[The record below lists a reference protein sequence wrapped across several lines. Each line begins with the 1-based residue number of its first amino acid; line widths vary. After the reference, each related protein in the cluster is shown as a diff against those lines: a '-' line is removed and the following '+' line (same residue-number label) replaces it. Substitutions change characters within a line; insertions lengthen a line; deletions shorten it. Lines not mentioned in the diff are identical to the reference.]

1 MKGRGLLGLM
11 RDALIYGAGSVI
23 SQVASFL
30 LLPLYSKELT
40 TADLGVVTLFSF
52 FPVLMMTFSTAGI
65 KSAVYYY
72 FHKVEGDDRAKMLS
86 VGTWVPIA
94 GALMVSLLAVLLR
107 VPVVQF
113 LTNDTTHADTFLL
126 VIAAGFM
133 GTIGEVPRV
142 VLQSQQRAREVAI
155 SNVAQ
160 VFVTLIITLLLVLGL
175 HLRAVGVLSGQLAGA
190 SVGTLTAIWAA
201 RDAFG
206 RSFDRSWWKKMSTYG
221 LPYLPH
227 RIMGI
232 AMTFFA
238 ESLIARRIGLEETGL
253 YGMAMRF
260 LIPVT
265 LITGA
270 IQQAWQPYK
279 FKLVQEEQQP
289 AQKLGEL
296 VTLCFVA
303 FAFLWFAST
312 VWAEHLLVWMV
323 DASYHPSVRF
333 LAVACLLKVVQG
345 FYPMMST
352 GLDVGP
358 SAKAIPIG
366 SLVGLLA
373 MLACAEPLLAWETGR
388 GAVLAATVGWSA
400 TAMAFWWLS
409 QRSYPIP
416 FAYLQWLLSAL
427 LAAGLYLA
435 HQHVLTTAPLL
446 AQLARDVV
454 LTVLFPLCMLPVL
467 VASPSQRAQLH
478 QVLGALMS
486 KVKRK
491 LRIGGK

>member
-1 MKGRGLLGLM
+1 MKGGGLVGLL

-30 LLPLYSKELT
+30 LLPLYSKELS

-72 FHKVEGDDRAKMLS
+72 FHKTEGIERDKMLS
-86 VGTWVPIA
+86 VGLWVPMA
-94 GALMVSLLAVLLR
+94 GALIVSLLAVLLR
-107 VPVVQF
+107 APLVRF
-113 LTNDTTHADTFLL
+113 LTNDTAHANTFLI
-126 VIAAGFM
+126 VVAVGFL
-133 GTIGEVPRV
+133 GTIAEVPRV
-142 VLQSQQRAREVAI
+142 VLQSEQRAREVAV
-155 SNVAQ
+155 SNVSQ
-160 VFVTLIITLLLVLGL
+160 VFVTLLATLGLVLGL
-175 HLRAVGVLSGQLAGA
+175 HLGAAGVLGGQLAGTA
-190 SVGTLTAIWAA
+190 VGAALAMWAA
-201 RDAFG
+201 RSSFG
-206 RSFDRSWWKKMSTYG
+206 SQFDVGWWKQMSTYG

-238 ESLIARRIGLEETGL
+238 ESLISRRVGLGETGL

-279 FKLVQEEQQP
+279 FKLVQEEAQP
-289 AQKLGEL
+289 AQRLAE
-296 VTLCFVA
+296 VITLCFVA
-303 FAFLWFAST
+303 FAFLWLSST
-312 VWAEHLLVWMV
+312 MWAEHLLVWMV
-323 DASYHPSVRF
+323 DPQYHPSVRF
-333 LAVACLLKVVQG
+333 LAVASLLKVVQG

-358 SAKAIPIG
+358 SAKAIPVG

-388 GAVLAATVGWSA
+388 GAVMAGTVGWAA
-400 TAMAFWWLS
+400 TATAFWWLS

-416 FAYLQWLLSAL
+416 FAYRQWLFAVVV
-427 LAAGLYLA
+427 AAGLYVA
-435 HQHVLTTAPLL
+435 HQQLL
-446 AQLARDVV
+446 AVASMWMQLARDVV
-454 LTVLFPLCMLPVL
+454 LTVLFPVCMLPAL
-467 VASPSQRAQLH
+467 SSSQRSQLNSIAS
-478 QVLGALMS
+478 VVMN

-491 LRIGGK
+491 LRMGVK